1 MIPLDELIDKE
12 GNVYEMT
19 CVAIKEAA
27 IYSAT
32 DKKKE
37 IEDEGEKIVSVV
49 LTRALND
56 EIEYTEEDGKEEEG
70 RCAHRSYSCWK
81 DSHDR
86 GSVLAFC

>member
-37 IEDEGEKIVSVV
+37 IEDEGEKIVPVV
-49 LTRALND
+49 LSRALND
-56 EIEYTEEDGKEEEG
+56 EIEYTEEDGSEE
-70 RCAHRSYSCWK
+70 
-81 DSHDR
+81 
-86 GSVLAFC
+86 

>member
-1 MIPLDELIDKE
+1 MIPLNELIDKQ

-37 IEDEGEKIVSVV
+37 IENNGDKIVSVV

-56 EIEYTEEDGKEEEG
+56 EIEYREEDGKEE
-70 RCAHRSYSCWK
+70 
-81 DSHDR
+81 
-86 GSVLAFC
+86 

>member
-37 IEDEGEKIVSVV
+37 IENNGDKIVSVV

-56 EIEYTEEDGKEEEG
+56 EIEYREEDDKE
-70 RCAHRSYSCWK
+70 A
-81 DSHDR
+81 
-86 GSVLAFC
+86 

>member
-1 MIPLDELIDKE
+1 MFPLNELIDKE

-37 IEDEGEKIVSVV
+37 IEDEGEKVVSVV

-56 EIEYTEEDGKEEEG
+56 EIEYTEEGSKEE
-70 RCAHRSYSCWK
+70 
-81 DSHDR
+81 
-86 GSVLAFC
+86 

>member
-1 MIPLDELIDKE
+1 MIPLNELIDKE

-37 IEDEGEKIVSVV
+37 IEDEGEKGVSVV

-56 EIEYTEEDGKEEEG
+56 EIEYTEEGSKEE
-70 RCAHRSYSCWK
+70 
-81 DSHDR
+81 
-86 GSVLAFC
+86 

>member
-1 MIPLDELIDKE
+1 MNKEVLLGYDNKAVNKENEVIPLNELIDKQ

-37 IEDEGEKIVSVV
+37 IENNGDKIVSVV

-56 EIEYTEEDGKEEEG
+56 EIEYREEDGKEE
-70 RCAHRSYSCWK
+70 
-81 DSHDR
+81 
-86 GSVLAFC
+86 

>member
-37 IEDEGEKIVSVV
+37 MVG
-49 LTRALND
+49 
-56 EIEYTEEDGKEEEG
+56 DG
-70 RCAHRSYSCWK
+70 
-81 DSHDR
+81 
-86 GSVLAFC
+86 FT

>member
-12 GNVYEMT
+12 GKVYEMT

-49 LTRALND
+49 LSRALND
-56 EIEYTEEDGKEEEG
+56 EIEYTEEDGSEE
-70 RCAHRSYSCWK
+70 
-81 DSHDR
+81 
-86 GSVLAFC
+86 

>member
-1 MIPLDELIDKE
+1 MIPLNELIDKE

-37 IEDEGEKIVSVV
+37 IENNGDKVVSVV
-49 LTRALND
+49 LERALND
-56 EIEYTEEDGKEEEG
+56 EIQYRDGEAGKEE
-70 RCAHRSYSCWK
+70 
-81 DSHDR
+81 
-86 GSVLAFC
+86 

>member
-37 IEDEGEKIVSVV
+37 IEDEGDKVVSVV

-56 EIEYTEEDGKEEEG
+56 EIEYTEEDSQEE
-70 RCAHRSYSCWK
+70 
-81 DSHDR
+81 
-86 GSVLAFC
+86 